1 MREQM
6 HVRIVPM
13 TGDHLDEVAELE
25 RIWLPFCVRFCYSI
39 YGVQAADIASERCQ
53 IVIKFVTSVYF
64 LALSLI
70 HI

>member
-25 RIWLPFCVRFCYSI
+25 RI
-39 YGVQAADIASERCQ
+39 
-53 IVIKFVTSVYF
+53 
-64 LALSLI
+64 LSLI